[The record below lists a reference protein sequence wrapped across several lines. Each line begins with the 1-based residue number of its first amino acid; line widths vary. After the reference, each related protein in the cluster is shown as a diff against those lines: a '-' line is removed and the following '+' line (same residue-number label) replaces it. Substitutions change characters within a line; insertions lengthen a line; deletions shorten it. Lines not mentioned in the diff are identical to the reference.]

1 MNSRRQFLR
10 AAGAAGALLPY
21 AARGART
28 AELSYPEVEARIAR
42 RDFKGLTKEDL
53 GTPAL
58 ILDEALFQ
66 KNLETM
72 AAHSKATGIK
82 LRAHVKIHKCPEI
95 SKRQI
100 ALGANGVCCATTAE
114 SELLINSGVHG
125 VLHTCQPAG
134 RSQIARTVALARRD
148 PTFTGVLDDP
158 ITVAAL
164 EEALAA
170 AHTKMNVI
178 VDVYA
183 GLNRQGCQPGENAL
197 QLAQRVDQSKHMK
210 LVGMMGYSGG
220 ASHTHGWEAR
230 KKKSGDDVAAMIE
243 SVALCRKSGLPI
255 EIITGGS
262 TGTYNIDTE
271 NHFTELQAG
280 SYIFMDTLYRKIGGK
295 SDEHVYSDFEP
306 ALSVMTT
313 VISKTRPNQCAV
325 DYGNKALLR
334 TTDEVKGRSGVRVD
348 VGGAEYGML
357 LWNDGDRDIKLG
369 ERVEIY
375 PSNLDT
381 SVNVYDR
388 YYVARGESIVDVW
401 PIMGRAGAVQR

>member
-1 MNSRRQFLR
+1 MTSRRQFLTAS
-10 AAGAAGALLPY
+10 AAGAVLAN
-21 AARGART
+21 AARGAKG
-28 AELSYPEVEARIAR
+28 ELNSEIDSRIAR
-42 RDFKGLTKEDL
+42 HDFHDLTKEDL
-53 GTPAL
+53 PTPAL

-66 KNLETM
+66 KNLDKM
-72 AAHSKATGIK
+72 AAHNKATGLK

-100 ALGANGVCCATTAE
+100 ALGAYGVCCATTAE
-114 SELLINSGVHG
+114 CELLISSGVHG

-148 PTFTGVLDDP
+148 ATFTGVLDDP
-158 ITVAAL
+158 ITVDAL

-183 GLNRQGCQPGENAL
+183 GLDRQGCQPGEPAL
-197 QLAQRVDQSKHMK
+197 RLAQKVDQSKHMK
-210 LVGMMGYSGG
+210 LVGIMGYSGG

-230 KKKSGDDVAAMIE
+230 KQKSTGDVAAMLE
-243 SVALCRKSGLPI
+243 TVALCRKSGLPV

-271 NHFTELQAG
+271 NHLTELQAG
-280 SYIFMDTLYRKIGGK
+280 SYIFMDTLYRGIGGK

-306 ALSVMTT
+306 SLSVMTT
-313 VISKTRPNQCAV
+313 VISKTRPSQCAV

-334 TTDEVKGRSGVRVD
+334 TTDEVKGRPSVKVSS
-348 VGGAEYGML
+348 GGAEYGML
-357 LWNDGDRDIKLG
+357 SWNDDGPEIKLG

-381 SVNVYDR
+381 STNVYDR
-388 YYVARGESIVDVW
+388 YYVARGENIVDVW
-401 PIMGRAGAVQR
+401 PIMGRAGAAQR

>member
-1 MNSRRQFLR
+1 MTSRRRFL
-10 AAGAAGALLPY
+10 AAGGAGALLARGGY
-21 AARGART
+21 AAKS
-28 AELSYPEVEARIAR
+28 ELNYSEIEARIAR
-42 RDFKGLTKEDL
+42 KEFRDLTKEDI

-72 AAHSKATGIK
+72 AAHNKSTGLK

-114 SELLINSGVHG
+114 CELMVNSGIRG

-134 RSQIARTVALARRD
+134 RNQIARTVALARRE

-158 ITVAAL
+158 ITVDAL

-170 AHTKMNVI
+170 AHAKMNVI
-178 VDVYA
+178 VDVFA
-183 GLNRQGCQPGENAL
+183 GLNRQGCQPGEPAL
-197 QLAQRVDQSKHMK
+197 QLAQKVDQSKHLK
-210 LVGMMGYSGG
+210 LVGMMGYSGN

-230 KKKSGDDVAAMIE
+230 KKRSTDDVAAMLGTVE
-243 SVALCRKSGLPI
+243 LCRKSGLPI

-271 NHFTELQAG
+271 NHLTELQAG
-280 SYIFMDTLYRKIGGK
+280 SYIFMDTIYRKIGGK
-295 SDEHVYSDFEP
+295 TDENVYADFEP

-313 VISKTRPNQCAV
+313 VISKTRLDQCAV
-325 DYGNKALLR
+325 DYGNKAMLR
-334 TTDEVKGRSGVRVD
+334 ETDEVKGQPGIRIQS
-348 VGGAEYGML
+348 GGAEYGML
-357 LWNDGDRDIKLG
+357 LWNDSGRDIKLG
-369 ERVEIY
+369 SRLEIY

-388 YYVARGESIVDVW
+388 IYVARNESIVDVW

>member
-1 MNSRRQFLR
+1 MSSRRQFL
-10 AAGAAGALLPY
+10 AAGAAGALLASRAR
-21 AARGART
+21 AAKGEFNYT
-28 AELSYPEVEARIAR
+28 EIEGRISR
-42 RDFKGLTKEDL
+42 HDFRDLTKEDL
-53 GTPAL
+53 PTPAL

-66 KNLETM
+66 KNLHTM
-72 AAHSKATGIK
+72 AEHNKATGLK

-95 SKRQI
+95 SKQQI
-100 ALGANGVCCATTAE
+100 ALGAYGVCCATTAE
-114 SELLINSGVHG
+114 CELLVSSGVKN

-134 RSQIARTVALARRD
+134 RAQIARTVALAKRE

-158 ITVAAL
+158 ITADAL

-183 GLNRQGCQPGENAL
+183 GLNRQGCQPGEPAL
-197 QLAQRVDQSKHMK
+197 RLAQKVDQSKQMK

-230 KKKSGDDVAAMIE
+230 KQKSTSDVAAMLE
-243 SVALCRKSGLPI
+243 TMELCRKSGLPI
-255 EIITGGS
+255 GIITGGS
-262 TGTYNIDTE
+262 TGTYNINTE
-271 NHFTELQAG
+271 NHLTELQAG
-280 SYIFMDTLYRKIGGK
+280 SYIFMDTLYRRIGGK
-295 SDEHVYSDFEP
+295 NDEHVYTDFEP

-334 TTDEVKGRSGVRVD
+334 TTDEVKGRPEVKIDS
-348 VGGAEYGML
+348 GGAEYGML
-357 LWNDGDRDIKLG
+357 SWNDGPDIKLG
-369 ERVEIY
+369 DRVEIY

-381 SVNVYDR
+381 STNVYDR
-388 YYVARGESIVDVW
+388 YYVARGENIVDVW
-401 PIMGRAGAVQR
+401 PIMGRSGAAQR

>member
-1 MNSRRQFLR
+1 MTSRRRFLTASAAGAFLVR
-10 AAGAAGALLPY
+10 AAGAAK
-21 AARGART
+21 T
-28 AELSYPEVEARIAR
+28 ELNSEIEARIAR
-42 RDFKGLTKEDL
+42 RDFRGLTKEDL
-53 GTPAL
+53 PTPAL
-58 ILDEALFQ
+58 ILDEALFE
-66 KNLETM
+66 KNLNTM
-72 AAHSKATGIK
+72 AEHNKAAGIK

-100 ALGANGVCCATTAE
+100 VLGANGVCCATTAE
-114 SELLINSGVHG
+114 CELMINSGIHG

-134 RSQIARTVALARRD
+134 RHQVARTVALAHRD
-148 PTFTGVLDDP
+148 ATFTGVLDDP
-158 ITVAAL
+158 ITVDAL

-183 GLNRQGCQPGENAL
+183 GLDRQGCKPGETAL
-197 QLAQRVDQSKHMK
+197 RLAQRVDQSKHMK
-210 LVGMMGYSGG
+210 LSGMMGYSGN

-230 KKKSGDDVAAMIE
+230 KKRSGHDVAAMLE
-243 SVALCRKSGLPI
+243 TVALCRKSGLPV

-271 NHFTELQAG
+271 NHLTELQAG
-280 SYIFMDTLYRKIGGK
+280 SYIFMDTIYRKIGGK
-295 SDEHVYSDFEP
+295 NDEHVYSDFEP
-306 ALSVMTT
+306 ALSVLTT
-313 VISKTRPNQCAV
+313 VISKTHANQCAV

-334 TTDEVKGRSGVRVD
+334 DTDEVKGRPGVRIES
-348 VGGAEYGML
+348 GGAEYGML
-357 LWNDGDRDIKLG
+357 LWNEGDRDINLA

-401 PIMGRAGAVQR
+401 PIMGRAGAAQR

>member
-1 MNSRRQFLR
+1 MTSRRQFLT
-10 AAGAAGALLPY
+10 AAGAAGALLPQ
-21 AARGART
+21 AARAART
-28 AELSYPEVEARIAR
+28 ELNYPEVEARIAR

-66 KNLETM
+66 KNLDTM

-134 RSQIARTVALARRD
+134 RSQIGRTVALARRD
-148 PTFTGVLDDP
+148 PTFTGVVDDP
-158 ITVAAL
+158 ITVDAL

-183 GLNRQGCQPGENAL
+183 GLARQGCQPGENAL
-197 QLAQRVDQSKHMK
+197 RLAQKVDQSKHMK
-210 LVGMMGYSGG
+210 LAGIMGYSGG
-220 ASHTHGWEAR
+220 ASHTHGWGER
-230 KKKSGDDVAAMIE
+230 KKKSGDDVAAMLE
-243 SVALCRKSGLPI
+243 TVALCRKSGLPV
-255 EIITGGS
+255 EIVTGGS

-271 NHFTELQAG
+271 NHLTELQAG

-295 SDEHVYSDFEP
+295 SDEHVYTDFEP

-334 TTDEVKGRSGVRVD
+334 TTDEVKGRPGVRVD
-348 VGGAEYGML
+348 IGGAEYGML

>member
-1 MNSRRQFLR
+1 MTSRRQFFTAS
-10 AAGAAGALLPY
+10 AAGAVLANT
-21 AARGART
+21 ARGARG
-28 AELSYPEVEARIAR
+28 ELNSEIESRIAR
-42 RDFKGLTKEDL
+42 HDFHDLMKEDL
-53 GTPAL
+53 PTPAL

-66 KNLETM
+66 KNLDKM
-72 AAHSKATGIK
+72 AAHNKATGLK

-95 SKRQI
+95 SKRQL
-100 ALGANGVCCATTAE
+100 ALGAYGVCCATTAE
-114 SELLINSGVHG
+114 CELLVSSGVKN

-134 RSQIARTVALARRD
+134 RVQIARTVALARRE

-158 ITVAAL
+158 ITVDAL

-183 GLNRQGCQPGENAL
+183 GLNRQGCEPGETAL
-197 QLAQRVDQSKHMK
+197 HLAQKVDQSKHMK
-210 LVGMMGYSGG
+210 LVGIMGYSGG

-230 KKKSGDDVAAMIE
+230 KARSTGDVAGMLE
-243 SVALCRKSGLPI
+243 TVALCRKSGLPV
-255 EIITGGS
+255 EIVTGGS

-271 NHFTELQAG
+271 NHLTELQAG
-280 SYIFMDTLYRKIGGK
+280 SYIFMDTLYRRIGGK
-295 SDEHVYSDFEP
+295 EDEHVYSDWEP

-313 VISKTRPNQCAV
+313 VISKQRPNQCSV

-334 TTDEVKGRSGVRVD
+334 TTDEVKGRPGVKID
-348 VGGAEYGML
+348 SGGAEYGML
-357 LWNDGDRDIKLG
+357 SWNDGGPEIKLG

-381 SVNVYDR
+381 STNVYDR
-388 YYVARGESIVDVW
+388 YYVARGENIVDVW
-401 PIMGRAGAVQR
+401 PIMGRAGAAQR

>member
-28 AELSYPEVEARIAR
+28 ELSYPEVEARIAR
-42 RDFKGLTKEDL
+42 HDFKGLTKEDL

-170 AHTKMNVI
+170 AHVKMNVI
-178 VDVYA
+178 VDVFA

-197 QLAQRVDQSKHMK
+197 QLAQKVDQSKHMK
-210 LVGMMGYSGG
+210 LAGMMGYSGG

-230 KKKSGDDVAAMIE
+230 KKKSGDDVSAMIE
-243 SVALCRKSGLPI
+243 TAALCRKSGLPI

-280 SYIFMDTLYRKIGGK
+280 SYIFMDTLYRRIGGK

-334 TTDEVKGRSGVRVD
+334 TTDEVKGRPGVRVD
-348 VGGAEYGML
+348 IGGAEYGML

>member
-1 MNSRRQFLR
+1 MTSRRRFL
-10 AAGAAGALLPY
+10 AAGGAGALLARGGY
-21 AARGART
+21 AAKS
-28 AELSYPEVEARIAR
+28 ELNYSEIEARIAR
-42 RDFKGLTKEDL
+42 KEFRDLTKEDI

-72 AAHSKATGIK
+72 AAHNKSTGLK

-114 SELLINSGVHG
+114 CELMVNSGIRG

-134 RSQIARTVALARRD
+134 RNQIARTVALARRE

-158 ITVAAL
+158 ITVDAL

-170 AHTKMNVI
+170 AHAKMNVI
-178 VDVYA
+178 VDVFA
-183 GLNRQGCQPGENAL
+183 GLNRQGCQPGEPAL
-197 QLAQRVDQSKHMK
+197 QLAQKVDQSKHLK
-210 LVGMMGYSGG
+210 LVGMMGYSGN

-230 KKKSGDDVAAMIE
+230 KKRSTDDVAAMLGTVE
-243 SVALCRKSGLPI
+243 LCRKSGLPI

-271 NHFTELQAG
+271 NHLTELQAG
-280 SYIFMDTLYRKIGGK
+280 SYIFMDTIYRKIGGK
-295 SDEHVYSDFEP
+295 TDENVYADFEP

-313 VISKTRPNQCAV
+313 VISKTRLDQCAV
-325 DYGNKALLR
+325 DYGNKAMLR
-334 TTDEVKGRSGVRVD
+334 ETDEVKGQPGIRIQS
-348 VGGAEYGML
+348 GGAEYGML
-357 LWNDGDRDIKLG
+357 LWNDSGRDIKLG
-369 ERVEIY
+369 GRLEIY

-388 YYVARGESIVDVW
+388 IYVARNESIVDVW

>member
-1 MNSRRQFLR
+1 
-10 AAGAAGALLPY
+10 LL
-21 AARGART
+21 ARGADAAKT
-28 AELSYPEVEARIAR
+28 ELNSEVEARLAR
-42 RDFKGLTKEDL
+42 RDFHGLTKEDL
-53 GTPAL
+53 PTPAL
-58 ILDEALFQ
+58 IVDEELFQ
-66 KNLETM
+66 KNLHTM
-72 AAHSKATGIK
+72 AAHNKATGLK

-114 SELLINSGVHG
+114 CELLINSGVHG

-134 RSQIARTVALARRD
+134 RNQIARTVALARRD

-158 ITVAAL
+158 ITVDAL

-170 AHTKMNVI
+170 AHVKMNVI

-183 GLNRQGCQPGENAL
+183 GLERQGCPPGETAL
-197 QLAQRVDQSKHMK
+197 RLAQKVDQSKHMK
-210 LVGMMGYSGG
+210 LAGIMGYSGG

-230 KKKSGDDVAAMIE
+230 KKKSTGDVAAMLE
-243 SVALCRKSGLPI
+243 TVELCRKSGLPV

-271 NHFTELQAG
+271 NHLTELQAG
-280 SYIFMDTLYRKIGGK
+280 SYIFMDTLYRQIGGK
-295 SDEHVYSDFEP
+295 NDEHVYSDFEP
-306 ALSVMTT
+306 SLSVLTT
-313 VISKTRPNQCAV
+313 VISKTHPNKCAV

-334 TTDEVKGRSGVRVD
+334 TTDEVKGRPGVKIES
-348 VGGAEYGML
+348 GGAEYGML
-357 LWNDGDRDIKLG
+357 LWNDGDRDIKLA

-381 SVNVYDR
+381 STNVYDR
-388 YYVARGESIVDVW
+388 YYVVRGDSVVDVW
-401 PIMGRAGAVQR
+401 PIMGRAGAAQR

>member
-1 MNSRRQFLR
+1 MTSRRRFL
-10 AAGAAGALLPY
+10 AAGGAGALLARGGY
-21 AARGART
+21 AAKS
-28 AELSYPEVEARIAR
+28 ELNYSEIEARIAR
-42 RDFKGLTKEDL
+42 KEFRDLTKEDI

-72 AAHSKATGIK
+72 AAHNKSTGLK

-95 SKRQI
+95 TKRQI
-100 ALGANGVCCATTAE
+100 ALGAIGVCCATTAE
-114 SELLINSGVHG
+114 CELMVNSGIRG

-134 RSQIARTVALARRD
+134 RNQIARTVALARRE

-158 ITVAAL
+158 ITVDAL

-170 AHTKMNVI
+170 ARAKMNVI
-178 VDVYA
+178 VDVFA
-183 GLNRQGCQPGENAL
+183 GLNRQGCQPGEPAL
-197 QLAQRVDQSKHMK
+197 QLAQKVDQSKHLK
-210 LVGMMGYSGG
+210 LVGMMGYSGN

-230 KKKSGDDVAAMIE
+230 KKRSTDDVAAMLGTVE
-243 SVALCRKSGLPI
+243 LCRKSGLPI

-271 NHFTELQAG
+271 NHLTELQAG
-280 SYIFMDTLYRKIGGK
+280 SYIFMDTIYRKIGGK
-295 SDEHVYSDFEP
+295 TDENVYADFEP

-313 VISKTRPNQCAV
+313 VISKTRLDQCAV
-325 DYGNKALLR
+325 DYGNKAMLR
-334 TTDEVKGRSGVRVD
+334 ETDEVKGQPGIRIQS
-348 VGGAEYGML
+348 GGAEYGML
-357 LWNDGDRDIKLG
+357 LWNDSGRDIKLG
-369 ERVEIY
+369 GRLEIY

-388 YYVARGESIVDVW
+388 IYVARNESIVDVW

>member
-1 MNSRRQFLR
+1 MTSRRRFLT
-10 AAGAAGALLPY
+10 AGAAGTLLARSVG
-21 AARGART
+21 AAKT
-28 AELSYPEVEARIAR
+28 ELNSEVEARIAR
-42 RDFKGLTKEDL
+42 HDLHGLTKDDL
-53 GTPAL
+53 PTPAL
-58 ILDEALFQ
+58 VLDEGLFE
-66 KNLETM
+66 KNLHTM
-72 AAHSKATGIK
+72 AAHNKATGLK

-114 SELLINSGVHG
+114 CELLINSGVRG

-134 RSQIARTVALARRD
+134 RNQIARTVALARRD

-158 ITVAAL
+158 LTADAL

-170 AHTKMNVI
+170 AHVKMNVI

-183 GLNRQGCQPGENAL
+183 GLDRQGCPPGETAL
-197 QLAQRVDQSKHMK
+197 RLAQKVHQSKHMK
-210 LVGMMGYSGG
+210 LAGIMGYSGG

-230 KKKSGDDVAAMIE
+230 KKKSTDDVTAMLE
-243 SVALCRKSGLPI
+243 TVELCRKSGLPV

-271 NHFTELQAG
+271 NHLTELQAG
-280 SYIFMDTLYRKIGGK
+280 SYIFMDTLYRQIGGK
-295 SDEHVYSDFEP
+295 NDEHLYSDFEP
-306 ALSVMTT
+306 ALSVLTT
-313 VISKTRPNQCAV
+313 VISKTHPNQCAV

-334 TTDEVKGRSGVRVD
+334 TTDEVKGRPGVKIES
-348 VGGAEYGML
+348 GGAEYGML
-357 LWNDGDRDIKLG
+357 LWNDGDRDIKLA

-381 SVNVYDR
+381 STNVYDR
-388 YYVARGESIVDVW
+388 YYVVRGESVVDVW
-401 PIMGRAGAVQR
+401 PIMGRAGAAQR

>member
-1 MNSRRQFLR
+1 MTSRRRFL
-10 AAGAAGALLPY
+10 AAGGAGALLARGGY
-21 AARGART
+21 AAKS
-28 AELSYPEVEARIAR
+28 ELNYSEIEARIAR
-42 RDFKGLTKEDL
+42 KEFRDLTKEDI

-72 AAHSKATGIK
+72 AAHNKRTGLK

-95 SKRQI
+95 TKRQI
-100 ALGANGVCCATTAE
+100 ALGAIGVCCATTAE
-114 SELLINSGVHG
+114 CELMVNSGIRG

-134 RSQIARTVALARRD
+134 RNQIARTVALARRE

-158 ITVAAL
+158 ITVDAL

-170 AHTKMNVI
+170 AHAKMNVI
-178 VDVYA
+178 VDVFA
-183 GLNRQGCQPGENAL
+183 GLNRQGCQPGEPAL
-197 QLAQRVDQSKHMK
+197 QLAQKVDQSKHLK
-210 LVGMMGYSGG
+210 LVGMMGYSGN

-230 KKKSGDDVAAMIE
+230 KKRSTDDVAAMLGTVE
-243 SVALCRKSGLPI
+243 LCRKSGLPI

-271 NHFTELQAG
+271 NHLTELQAG
-280 SYIFMDTLYRKIGGK
+280 SYIFMDTIYRKIGGK
-295 SDEHVYSDFEP
+295 TDENVYADFEP

-313 VISKTRPNQCAV
+313 VISKTRLDQCAV
-325 DYGNKALLR
+325 DYGNKAMLR
-334 TTDEVKGRSGVRVD
+334 ETDEVKGQPGIRIQS
-348 VGGAEYGML
+348 GGAEYGML
-357 LWNDGDRDIKLG
+357 LWNDSGRDIKLG
-369 ERVEIY
+369 GRLEIY

-388 YYVARGESIVDVW
+388 IYVARNESIVDVW

>member
-1 MNSRRQFLR
+1 MTSRRRFLTASAAVPLLAR
-10 AAGAAGALLPY
+10 GAGAAK
-21 AARGART
+21 T
-28 AELSYPEVEARIAR
+28 EFSSDVESRIAR
-42 RDFKGLTKEDL
+42 RDFHGLTKEDL
-53 GTPAL
+53 PTPAL

-66 KNLETM
+66 KNLDKM
-72 AAHSKATGIK
+72 AAHNKATGLK

-114 SELLINSGVHG
+114 CELLISSGVHG

-134 RSQIARTVALARRD
+134 RNQIARTVALARRD

-158 ITVAAL
+158 ITVDAL
-164 EEALAA
+164 EDALAA

-183 GLNRQGCQPGENAL
+183 GLDRQGCPPGETAL
-197 QLAQRVDQSKHMK
+197 RLAQKVDQSKHMK
-210 LVGMMGYSGG
+210 LVGIMGYSGG

-230 KKKSGDDVAAMIE
+230 KKKSTDDVAAMLE
-243 SVALCRKSGLPI
+243 TVALCRKSGLPV
-255 EIITGGS
+255 EIVTGGS

-271 NHFTELQAG
+271 NHLTELQAG

-295 SDEHVYSDFEP
+295 DDEHVYSDFEP
-306 ALSVMTT
+306 SLSVLTT

-334 TTDEVKGRSGVRVD
+334 TTDEVKGRPGVKIES
-348 VGGAEYGML
+348 GGAEYGML
-357 LWNDGDRDIKLG
+357 LWNDGDRDIKLA

-381 SVNVYDR
+381 STNVYDR
-388 YYVARGESIVDVW
+388 YYVMRGEQVVDVW
-401 PIMGRAGAVQR
+401 PIMGRSGAAQR